1 MHLDLPTLVAMGSFV
16 AACAGM
22 LLLIAWWQNR
32 KISALAIWGLAYI
45 VNAFG
50 ILFLILGPALR
61 QPTWLIFASILLVSG
76 PGLMWKAARTFDA
89 RPAPLPVALLGAMV
103 VGLLGVFPIMR
114 DLSGLL
120 SLAASS
126 TYLLAAAASLCSG
139 RKEQLAARWP
149 IIILTTVHA
158 AVLLIG
164 AYSTFDGSIGQSE
177 VPAVMSLFG
186 LVHFESI
193 VFILGTSVFIL
204 ALVKERSEAASRM
217 SANMDPLTGIA
228 NRTAFLESAA
238 RVLERCRR
246 DSAPVSVMMFD
257 LDRFKLINDT
267 HGHAVGDTVIRK
279 FCEVTAAALRPND
292 LFGRM
297 GGEEFALVL
306 PGSGIEAAHV
316 RAERISV
323 SFAEGCRFVEGRQV
337 NATVS
342 GGVSVSV
349 NAEQTL
355 STLLDESDAALYCA
369 KNEGRNRIKRAEQ
382 PKPAAGLSTVIRV
395 A

>member
-1 MHLDLPTLVAMGSFV
+1 
-16 AACAGM
+16 
-22 LLLIAWWQNR
+22 
-32 KISALAIWGLAYI
+32 
-45 VNAFG
+45 
-50 ILFLILGPALR
+50 
-61 QPTWLIFASILLVSG
+61 
-76 PGLMWKAARTFDA
+76 
-89 RPAPLPVALLGAMV
+89 
-103 VGLLGVFPIMR
+103 
-114 DLSGLL
+114 
-120 SLAASS
+120 
-126 TYLLAAAASLCSG
+126 
-139 RKEQLAARWP
+139 
-149 IIILTTVHA
+149 
-158 AVLLIG
+158 
-164 AYSTFDGSIGQSE
+164 
-177 VPAVMSLFG
+177 
-186 LVHFESI
+186 
-193 VFILGTSVFIL
+193 
-204 ALVKERSEAASRM
+204 
-217 SANMDPLTGIA
+217 
-228 NRTAFLESAA
+228 
-238 RVLERCRR
+238 
-246 DSAPVSVMMFD
+246 
-257 LDRFKLINDT
+257 
-267 HGHAVGDTVIRK
+267 VIRK

-382 PKPAAGLSTVIRV
+382 PKPAGGLSTVIRV